1 MSQQST
7 FLRVTLNLGEQPE
20 YFLRRKRR
28 DFSRSNDMNKMNNNS
43 MRVPTKNA
51 VQEVLLLIISPIE
64 EMI

>member
-28 DFSRSNDMNKMNNNS
+28 DFNRSNDMNKMNNNS